1 MDDDPLGRH
10 RGTMSRPRTRLWYLL
25 PIFFGILLT
34 IGIAVISESIYPGID
49 TVISE
54 AIPKNPFQ
62 VYEINTV
69 CELADLMLENNHSF
83 QSYFPDFE
91 KQLPTEWNERISAL
105 AAKEKFWNELTDEQK
120 TPRGYLTAEAE
131 IEIQEI
137 EHRLKIL
144 SYTMVMKYFSVNPDL
159 EGTFLVLYEYLPYS
173 LLWLKEYHP
182 ECMPLLEEKYG

>member
-1 MDDDPLGRH
+1 MDDDPLGKH
-10 RGTMSRPRTRLWYLL
+10 RGRMPSPRTRLWYLL
-25 PIFFGILLT
+25 PIFFGVLLV
-34 IGIAVISESIYPGID
+34 IAAITLAFEPTYSS

-54 AIPKNPFQ
+54 VISKNPFQ

-105 AAKEKFWNELTDEQK
+105 AAKEKFWNKLTDEQR
-120 TPRGYLTAEAE
+120 TPRGYLTDEAE

-137 EHRLKIL
+137 EHRLKI
-144 SYTMVMKYFSVNPDL
+144 SYYTMVMKYFSVNPDL
-159 EGTFLVLYEYLPYS
+159 EGEFLVLYEYLPYS

>member
-1 MDDDPLGRH
+1 MDDDPLDKH
-10 RGTMSRPRTRLWYLL
+10 RGRMPRPRKPLWYLL
-25 PIFFGILLT
+25 SIFFGILLV
-34 IGIAVISESIYPGID
+34 IAAIALVFEPTYSSTLISEI
-49 TVISE
+49 IS
-54 AIPKNPFQ
+54 KNPFQ

>member
-10 RGTMSRPRTRLWYLL
+10 RGTMPRPRTRLWYLL
-25 PIFFGILLT
+25 PIFFGILLV
-34 IGIAVISESIYPGID
+34 IAAITLAFEPTYSSTLISEI
-49 TVISE
+49 IS
-54 AIPKNPFQ
+54 KNPLQ

-120 TPRGYLTAEAE
+120 TPRGYLTDEAE

-137 EHRLKIL
+137 EHRLKI
-144 SYTMVMKYFSVNPDL
+144 SYYTMVMKYFSVNPDL

-182 ECMPLLEEKYG
+182 ECIPLLEEKYG

>member
-1 MDDDPLGRH
+1 MDDDPLDKH
-10 RGTMSRPRTRLWYLL
+10 RGRMPRPRKPLWYLL
-25 PIFFGILLT
+25 SIFFGILLV
-34 IGIAVISESIYPGID
+34 IAAIALVFEPTYSSTLISEI
-49 TVISE
+49 IS
-54 AIPKNPFQ
+54 KNPFQ

-120 TPRGYLTAEAE
+120 TPRGYLTDEAE

-159 EGTFLVLYEYLPYS
+159 EGAFLVLYEYLPYS

>member
-1 MDDDPLGRH
+1 MMNVRALLSKKAVLLGI
-10 RGTMSRPRTRLWYLL
+10 GFSLVF
-25 PIFFGILLT
+25 IFGMLNA
-34 IGIAVISESIYPGID
+34 IGIIPGLTYSSD
-49 TVISE
+49 GTVIFEGIS
-54 AIPKNPFQ
+54 KNPFQ
-62 VYEINTV
+62 VYKINTV

-120 TPRGYLTAEAE
+120 TPRGYLTDEAE

-137 EHRLKIL
+137 EHRLKI
-144 SYTMVMKYFSVNPDL
+144 SYYTMVMKYFSINPDL

>member
-1 MDDDPLGRH
+1 MINVRALLSKKAGISLGL
-10 RGTMSRPRTRLWYLL
+10 GISIVI
-25 PIFFGILLT
+25 IFQIL
-34 IGIAVISESIYPGID
+34 IAIDSIPESAYSGD
-49 TVISE
+49 NNMISE
-54 AIPKNPFQ
+54 AISKNPFQ

-120 TPRGYLTAEAE
+120 TPRGYLTDEAE

-137 EHRLKIL
+137 EHRLKTS

-159 EGTFLVLYEYLPYS
+159 EGEFLVLYEYLPYS

>member
-1 MDDDPLGRH
+1 MDDDPLGKH
-10 RGTMSRPRTRLWYLL
+10 RGRMPRPRKPLWYLL
-25 PIFFGILLT
+25 SIFFGILLV
-34 IGIAVISESIYPGID
+34 IAAIALVFEPTYSS

-54 AIPKNPFQ
+54 IISKNPFQ

-120 TPRGYLTAEAE
+120 TPRGYLTDEAE

-159 EGTFLVLYEYLPYS
+159 EGAFLVLYEYLPYS

>member
-1 MDDDPLGRH
+1 MINVRALLSKKAVILGI
-10 RGTMSRPRTRLWYLL
+10 GFSLVF
-25 PIFFGILLT
+25 IFGMLNA
-34 IGIAVISESIYPGID
+34 IGIIPGLTYSSD
-49 TVISE
+49 GTVIFEGIS
-54 AIPKNPFQ
+54 KNPFQ

-120 TPRGYLTAEAE
+120 TPRGYLTDEAE

-137 EHRLKIL
+137 EHRLKI
-144 SYTMVMKYFSVNPDL
+144 SYYTMVMKYFSVNPDL

-182 ECMPLLEEKYG
+182 ECTPLLEEKYG

>member
-1 MDDDPLGRH
+1 MNDDPLGKH
-10 RGTMSRPRTRLWYLL
+10 RGMMPRPRKPLWYLL
-25 PIFFGILLT
+25 SIFFGILLV
-34 IGIAVISESIYPGID
+34 IAAIALVFEPTYSSTLISEI
-49 TVISE
+49 IS
-54 AIPKNPFQ
+54 KNPFQ

-120 TPRGYLTAEAE
+120 TPRGYLTDEAE

-159 EGTFLVLYEYLPYS
+159 EGAFLVLYEYLPYS

>member
-1 MDDDPLGRH
+1 MMNVRALLSKKAVLLGI
-10 RGTMSRPRTRLWYLL
+10 GFSLVF
-25 PIFFGILLT
+25 IFGMLNA
-34 IGIAVISESIYPGID
+34 IGIIPGLTYSSD
-49 TVISE
+49 GTVIFERIS
-54 AIPKNPFQ
+54 KNPFQ

-120 TPRGYLTAEAE
+120 TPRGYLTDEAE

-137 EHRLKIL
+137 EHRLKIS
-144 SYTMVMKYFSVNPDL
+144 SYTMVMKYFSINPDL
-159 EGTFLVLYEYLPYS
+159 EGEFLVLYEYLPYS

>member
-1 MDDDPLGRH
+1 MDDDPLDKH
-10 RGTMSRPRTRLWYLL
+10 RGRMSRPRKPLWYLL
-25 PIFFGILLT
+25 SIFFGILLV
-34 IGIAVISESIYPGID
+34 IAAIALVFEPTYSS

-54 AIPKNPFQ
+54 AISKNPFQ

-105 AAKEKFWNELTDEQK
+105 AAKEKFWNELTDEQR
-120 TPRGYLTAEAE
+120 TPRGYLTDEAE

-137 EHRLKIL
+137 EHRLKIS

-159 EGTFLVLYEYLPYS
+159 EGEFLVLYEYLPYS

>member
-1 MDDDPLGRH
+1 MDDDPLGKH
-10 RGTMSRPRTRLWYLL
+10 RGSMPRPRKPLWYLL
-25 PIFFGILLT
+25 SIFFGILLV
-34 IGIAVISESIYPGID
+34 IAAIALVFEPTYSSTLISEI
-49 TVISE
+49 IS
-54 AIPKNPFQ
+54 KNPFQ

-159 EGTFLVLYEYLPYS
+159 EGAFLVLYEYLPYS